1 MCLAHRR
8 PPLTL
13 WLVGQLESERC
24 RKTVPGKKH
33 VAGGCSP
40 LRRGDFPSTLVHS
53 KPFGP
58 WSSSKAGSPSH
69 CPFQE
74 KKKKGKELAMQGL
87 WLSSDSSL
95 VAPVVSTVPADTQ
108 DTPVWTVSGP

>member
-1 MCLAHRR
+1 MWLEGVL
-8 PPLTL
+8 PYEGETSLLL
-13 WLVGQLESERC
+13 WSIQNLLVPGVHQKQALHP
-24 RKTVPGKKH
+24 TVPFRK
-33 VAGGCSP
+33 
-40 LRRGDFPSTLVHS
+40 
-53 KPFGP
+53 
-58 WSSSKAGSPSH
+58 
-69 CPFQE
+69 